1 MTLPAIRLREH
12 CWKGARAD
20 LCHGQGITDVGVIV
34 PPLFYRLKLRQK
46 SDISDLLPPCVLA
59 ALAWLIQVVLAI
71 VEQAQ
76 IEAFGAANTLV
87 TALCRSRS
95 DLDARRRQQ
104 NSSPPRHPND
114 NSMLSLKIANE
125 FCYRSTTRGANL
137 PPLLLLSDSQSQAHL
152 SSHHLIETSNG
163 KLWGRTLDAS

>member
-1 MTLPAIRLREH
+1 MRTNPDRQPALGCDTGIIPATFAQAGMRLPAIRLREH

-46 SDISDLLPPCVLA
+46 GDISDLLPSCVLA

-137 PPLLLLSDSQSQAHL
+137 PLV
-152 SSHHLIETSNG
+152 TFV
-163 KLWGRTLDAS
+163 KR